1 LPEVVIFLG
10 PLTEEPLIFQAW
22 LEQLPDLVDLP
33 RVATDE
39 LGQASCWVMVQE
51 LHWDVKD

>member
-10 PLTEEPLIFQAW
+10 PLTEEPPIFQAW
-22 LEQLPDLVDLP
+22 LERLPDRVDLP
-33 RVATDE
+33 QVATDAP
-39 LGQASCWVMVQE
+39 GQAHSWVMVQE